1 MHYLCYERGLN
12 IQWEW
17 DLSHSLS
24 NASKGALRPACS
36 YVRPSPCSF
45 LACCQHASHRPPR
58 HIACP
63 CIQSWLLCKHDWHT
77 SVKCLLAVRFQCASL
92 LPARRAGLYRWQILM
107 CAAQNCVYGST
118 MSPPRLAQIRQAC
131 HDHFAAHS
139 VHNDPL
145 FQLYAP
151 SMASQMK
158 IDSSVPGR
166 MEAMYAG
173 LKDSQLLWTKGEKVC
188 SAVVLIPPERRAS
201 RHASPVAPL
210 LLTASPLGL
219 HAGSLWYLFPR
230 LGLGPPVLCD
240 WLCG

>member
-63 CIQSWLLCKHDWHT
+63 CIQSWLLCKHGWHT
-77 SVKCLLAVRFQCASL
+77 SVKCLLAVRFQCASP
-92 LPARRAGLYRWQILM
+92 LPTRRAGLYRWQILM

-139 VHNDPL
+139 VDNDPL

-188 SAVVLIPPERRAS
+188 RAS
-201 RHASPVAPL
+201 CSIDSAETSGFKACQSSRASSVDRFAP
-210 LLTASPLGL
+210 
-219 HAGSLWYLFPR
+219 
-230 LGLGPPVLCD
+230 
-240 WLCG
+240 